1 MPTTSTSSSRATRL
15 TVRGERKLENV
26 DKQEGYHR
34 VERSYGAFSRR
45 FTLPTTVETG
55 NVMAQSRDGV
65 LRIFLPKK
73 AETKPRQ
80 IKVQTD
86 LESRR
91 TGEAEA
97 VNGMPALGER
107 TKH

>member
-1 MPTTSTSSSRATRL
+1 LPEVDANDVDIQLEVNAL
-15 TVRGERKLENV
+15 TVRGGRKLENV
-26 DKQEGYHR
+26 DKQEGYHC
-34 VERSYGAFSRR
+34 VERSHGAFRSR

-86 LESRR
+86 LS
-91 TGEAEA
+91 
-97 VNGMPALGER
+97 LGGQG
-107 TKH
+107 KQ

>member
-1 MPTTSTSSSRATRL
+1 
-15 TVRGERKLENV
+15 
-26 DKQEGYHR
+26 
-34 VERSYGAFSRR
+34 
-45 FTLPTTVETG
+45 
-55 NVMAQSRDGV
+55 MAQSRDGV
-65 LRIFLPKK
+65 LRIFFLKK
-73 AETKPRQ
+73 GRNEAAPDQGADR
-80 IKVQTD
+80 